1 VSEGLGG
8 FHDFQPSR
16 FNDIASA
23 PLCCHSTIN
32 ASVQNSELVR
42 NQSFRLSGP
51 PGRLKSGNCSYLNI
65 ERCCWD
71 RKQKGGDEI
80 EGIDLL
86 EAIGNRPVSSGSKA
100 YLT

>member
-1 VSEGLGG
+1 MCVSEGPGG

-32 ASVQNSELVR
+32 ASVQNLELVK

-51 PGRLKSGNCSYLNI
+51 PGRRGSGNRNYLNI
-65 ERCCWD
+65 ERCC
-71 RKQKGGDEI
+71 
-80 EGIDLL
+80 
-86 EAIGNRPVSSGSKA
+86 
-100 YLT
+100 